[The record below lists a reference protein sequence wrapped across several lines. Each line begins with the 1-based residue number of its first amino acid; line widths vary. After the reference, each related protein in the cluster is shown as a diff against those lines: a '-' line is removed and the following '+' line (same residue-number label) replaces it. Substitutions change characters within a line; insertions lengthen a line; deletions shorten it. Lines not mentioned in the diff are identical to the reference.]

1 VTASLTTF
9 FGLLGALLVL
19 AFVANRLSKWT
30 RVPDVIVLLITGIAL
45 GPVLHWV
52 DGSKFGEVTPRIWNV
67 RADSDSFRGRP

>member
-1 VTASLTTF
+1 MTASLTTF

-52 DGSKFGEVTPRIWNV
+52 DGSKGGFQRV
-67 RADSDSFRGRP
+67 A